1 MLPHLQPSDLVQGP
15 PPRSPA
21 RSTPFQK
28 DLGSPLNPDS
38 LGEPRQRLFP
48 RGPRRSEHPPAPRAD
63 RATRSRRRAGPA
75 APAPGRSVRL
85 GTARPA
91 PGMTLGPAA
100 PLPHSR
106 PRSCPCAPLLSDLPL
121 AKCVMSAGRSGDTC
135 CRPRR
140 ASPAPRVGASGR
152 AGPRTPRSGGRARRG
167 GLAELC
173 AQGPEPE
180 DPGAR
185 GAAVRPEPAARR
197 VRSPGARPPA
207 RAAALT
213 CQYLRRAGTRP

>member
-63 RATRSRRRAGPA
+63 GATRSRRRAGPA

-140 ASPAPRVGASGR
+140 AEPRAPSRGFRPGR
-152 AGPRTPRSGGRARRG
+152 AAHAEVWRPGPERGPRGAVRSGPGAG
-167 GLAELC
+167 GA
-173 AQGPEPE
+173 G
-180 DPGAR
+180 GAR
-185 GAAVRPEPAARR
+185 GRSAPGAGGAEGPVPGRPAARTR
-197 VRSPGARPPA
+197 RGS
-207 RAAALT
+207 
-213 CQYLRRAGTRP
+213 YLPISS